1 MYLTKLKQYPQNN
14 HKVTKREKYREGLFA
29 GGKKKKKKC
38 DCHKDTIFSVNYFYE
53 LSFKTRTFCIADQLK
68 TNPFEI

>member
-29 GGKKKKKKC
+29 GGKKKKNV
-38 DCHKDTIFSVNYFYE
+38 TV
-53 LSFKTRTFCIADQLK
+53 
-68 TNPFEI
+68 TNTQFFQ